1 MKCVVTG
8 AAGFIGSALSKK
20 LLSRGHRVV
29 GIDNFSPYY
38 AKALKKTNLDRLKGL
53 KGFSFM
59 EKDILRA
66 GLPELLKGAEYVFH
80 LAAQAGVRSSWGE
93 EFKIYTDN
101 NIMASQK
108 LLEAAKNCRSLK
120 KLVYAS
126 SSSVYGDA
134 DELPVRET
142 TPTNP
147 MSPYGVSKLAAEKLC
162 FLYEKNYGLPA
173 VAVRLFTVYGPGQRP
188 DMAFNIFVKKILRGE
203 PLPVFSGGRQ
213 TRDFT
218 YIDDITD
225 GIILAAGKG
234 TPGEVYNLGGGNRI
248 SLNGAIKIIER
259 LAGRKAVVLRKG
271 SAKGDVKHT
280 WSDISK
286 AKKQLGYSPKTKI
299 EEGLN
304 NEYAWMEN
312 TLA

>member
-1 MKCVVTG
+1 MKCVITG

-38 AKALKKTNLDRLKGL
+38 ARALKKANLDRLKGL
-53 KGFSFM
+53 KGFSFK
-59 EKDILRA
+59 EKDILSA
-66 GLPELLKGAEYVFH
+66 GFPELLRGAEYVFH

-108 LLEAAKNCRSLK
+108 LLEAVKNCRSLK

-134 DELPVRET
+134 EELPARET

-162 FLYEKNYGLPA
+162 LLYQKNYGVPA

-188 DMAFNIFVKKILRGE
+188 DMAFNIFVKKILGGE
-203 PLPVFSGGRQ
+203 ALPVFSGGRQ

-218 YIDDITD
+218 YIDDITE

-234 TPGEVYNLGGGNRI
+234 IPGEVYNLGGGNRI

-259 LAGRKAVVLRKG
+259 LAGRKACVLRKG
-271 SAKGDVKHT
+271 SVKGDMKHT
-280 WSDISK
+280 WADISK

-299 EEGLN
+299 EEGLRK
-304 NEYAWMEN
+304 EYAWMQN